1 MIPSPRMND
10 ADQGTIESFVR
21 GTLGCSCPDEV
32 FHSISI
38 ARLPALAARPPVL
51 QLLVGSRLLIH
62 IVTLP
67 AGAAVNGWLEQLAA
81 QGRATRDRHG
91 YNRFRL
97 VLATSAAAPLRGDL
111 EARFARATGN
121 DQRAHLHL
129 IGSDRLPPALVP
141 ADADAQALVVPDRT
155 VAK

>member
-10 ADQGTIESFVR
+10 ADQGTIEGFVR
-21 GTLGCSCPDEV
+21 GTLGCRCPDEV

-67 AGAAVNGWLEQLAA
+67 AGAVVNGWLEQLAA

-97 VLATSAAAPLRGDL
+97 VFVTQAAASLRVDL

-121 DQRAHLHL
+121 DARAHLHL
-129 IGSDRLPPALVP
+129 IGSDRLPPALTPSDLNDQVP
-141 ADADAQALVVPDRT
+141 AVPERT

>member
-1 MIPSPRMND
+1 MND
-10 ADQGTIESFVR
+10 ADQGTIERFVR
-21 GTLGCSCPDEV
+21 GTLGCGCPDEV

-38 ARLPALAARPPVL
+38 AHLPALAARPPVL
-51 QLLVGSRLLIH
+51 QLLVGSRLVIH

-81 QGRATRDRHG
+81 QGRATRERHG

-97 VLATSAAAPLRGDL
+97 VIATSAAAPLRVDL